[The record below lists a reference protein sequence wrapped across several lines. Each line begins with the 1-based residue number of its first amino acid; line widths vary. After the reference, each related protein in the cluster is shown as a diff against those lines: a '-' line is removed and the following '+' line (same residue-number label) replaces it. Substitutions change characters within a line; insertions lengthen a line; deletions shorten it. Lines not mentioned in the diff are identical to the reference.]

1 MFEQKGKQN
10 MILAEKISE
19 ERKKN
24 GWNQEELAEKLSV
37 SRQSVSKWE
46 SGVSPTKGYQKQSM
60 KHLLAL
66 KELQQNTIFF
76 NMHFYIDLH
85 VFNFKRKFKINTI

>member
-1 MFEQKGKQN
+1 MDLIKIGKYIAGKRKSLGMTQKQ
-10 MILAEKISE
+10 
-19 ERKKN
+19 
-24 GWNQEELAEKLSV
+24 LAEKLGMSDK
-37 SRQSVSKWE
+37 SVSKWE
-46 SGVSPTKGYQKQSM
+46 RGVSPTKGYQKQSM

>member
-1 MFEQKGKQN
+1 MDLVKIGSY
-10 MILAEKISE
+10 IAEK
-19 ERKKN
+19 RKKL
-24 GWNQEELAEKLSV
+24 GMTQKQLAEKLGKSDK
-37 SRQSVSKWE
+37 SVSKWE
-46 SGVSPTKGYQKQSM
+46 RGVSPTKGYQKQSM

>member
-1 MFEQKGKQN
+1 MDTKKIGAFLKQCRKEKNLTQEQ
-10 MILAEKISE
+10 LAEKFEVSA
-19 ERKKN
+19 RT
-24 GWNQEELAEKLSV
+24 V
-37 SRQSVSKWE
+37 SRWE
-46 SGVSPTKGYQKQSM
+46 TGVSPTKGYQKQSM

>member
-1 MFEQKGKQN
+1 MDLVKIGSY
-10 MILAEKISE
+10 IAEK
-19 ERKKN
+19 RKKL
-24 GWNQEELAEKLSV
+24 GMTQKQLAEKLGKSDK
-37 SRQSVSKWE
+37 SVSKWE
-46 SGVSPTKGYQKQSM
+46 RGVSPTKGYQKQSM

-85 VFNFKRKFKINTI
+85 VFNFKRKFKTNTI

>member
-1 MFEQKGKQN
+1 MTLEEQIKHYRKQAGLSQEK
-10 MILAEKISE
+10 MAEKI
-19 ERKKN
+19 
-24 GWNQEELAEKLSV
+24 GV
-37 SRQSVSKWE
+37 SRQAITKWE
-46 SGVSPTKGYQKQSM
+46 NGVSPTKGYQKQSM

-85 VFNFKRKFKINTI
+85 VFNFKRKFKTNTI